1 METETPMKTTP
12 KTGLIAETADS
23 VELLEMIRR
32 EHATVNDNLRL
43 ILATYREINAA
54 TEPGARPAKAS

>member
-1 METETPMKTTP
+1 MKPTA

-43 ILATYREINAA
+43 ILAAYREINAA
-54 TEPGARPAKAS
+54 TEPTSKRTVVS